1 MCFILA
7 FQPAPVVW
15 VLCHRR
21 LHLFLNVII
30 LPLITSHCQRRK
42 LSASRQNIWKWI
54 KQSIYDV
61 YRNDSRQPWKLNEH
75 RIVKLRPVAF
85 LATNTEVRKKKICQE
100 HTEKGQFFFIWL
112 IQLMIVKLIEPHPF
126 TLQYKWRLAF
136 HKYFSHFGRNKTL
149 KFLLHISDRFM
160 EGRDVLDETVF

>member
-1 MCFILA
+1 MSSVPQEVESIFKRHNFATDNLS
-7 FQPAPVVW
+7 
-15 VLCHRR
+15 LSKMG
-21 LHLFLNVII
+21 VIS
-30 LPLITSHCQRRK
+30 LKTEYLK
-42 LSASRQNIWKWI
+42 VNKAV
-54 KQSIYDV
+54 YDV

-85 LATNTEVRKKKICQE
+85 LATNTEVRKKKKICQE
-100 HTEKGQFFFIWL
+100 HTEKGQFFSCDSSNWWL
-112 IQLMIVKLIEPHPF
+112 VKLTELHPF

-149 KFLLHISDRFM
+149 KLLLHIFDQFM